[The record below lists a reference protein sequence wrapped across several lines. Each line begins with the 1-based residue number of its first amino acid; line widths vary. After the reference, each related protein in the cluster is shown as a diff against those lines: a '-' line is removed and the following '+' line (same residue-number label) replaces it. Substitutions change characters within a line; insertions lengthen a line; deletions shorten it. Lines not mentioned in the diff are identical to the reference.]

1 MLLTDSV
8 NQEYGQQT
16 WFASLSMTYQDSNV
30 RGLESHECY
39 FTQLSEAGRGCTMSG
54 SDETVKQSVHTCRYS
69 FSFSKHIKQG
79 GSWMDFTTYLHP
91 KITQFSTLPQFF
103 FLLSQYPTVTFSK
116 QIKRFY
122 ILCILILL
130 TCLKKNDTLTCNKK
144 KKNFFLIF

>member
-16 WFASLSMTYQDSNV
+16 QFASLSMTYQDSNV

-39 FTQLSEAGRGCTMSG
+39 FTQLSEAGRGYTMSG
-54 SDETVKQSVHTCRYS
+54 SDETVKQSVHMCRYS

-103 FLLSQYPTVTFSK
+103 FSFVLVSHC
-116 QIKRFY
+116 Y
-122 ILCILILL
+122 ILKVDQVILYSMYPY
-130 TCLKKNDTLTCNKK
+130 TFDMFKEE
-144 KKNFFLIF
+144 